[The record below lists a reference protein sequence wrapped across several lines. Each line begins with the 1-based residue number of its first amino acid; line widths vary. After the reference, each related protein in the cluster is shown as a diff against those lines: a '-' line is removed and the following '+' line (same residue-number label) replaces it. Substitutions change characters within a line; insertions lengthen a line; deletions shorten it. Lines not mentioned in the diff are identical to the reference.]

1 LAKIDPAEEV
11 SPDPVIKP
19 SLAEDEDVADPSDA
33 FLDDDPAPS
42 EEEMAA
48 YLGSA
53 GSSSETGNDTEV
65 SDGSLPT
72 LEEAVAMVPAKAK
85 ALMEELFR
93 ARLEKVKRID
103 PKEIR

>member
-1 LAKIDPAEEV
+1 MVKPPLAV
-11 SPDPVIKP
+11 
-19 SLAEDEDVADPSDA
+19 DEDVVDENESFIDDA
-33 FLDDDPAPS
+33 PVPS

-48 YLGSA
+48 YLGAA
-53 GSSSETGNDTEV
+53 GSTVETGSKAET

-103 PKEIR
+103 PREIR

>member
-1 LAKIDPAEEV
+1 MIESPLAD
-11 SPDPVIKP
+11 
-19 SLAEDEDVADPSDA
+19 DEDVEDA
-33 FLDDDPAPS
+33 NESFIDDDRAPS

-48 YLGSA
+48 YLGAA
-53 GSSSETGNDTEV
+53 GSLSETGSKAETN
-65 SDGSLPT
+65 DGSLPT
-72 LEEAVAMVPAKAK
+72 LEEAVAIVPAKAK